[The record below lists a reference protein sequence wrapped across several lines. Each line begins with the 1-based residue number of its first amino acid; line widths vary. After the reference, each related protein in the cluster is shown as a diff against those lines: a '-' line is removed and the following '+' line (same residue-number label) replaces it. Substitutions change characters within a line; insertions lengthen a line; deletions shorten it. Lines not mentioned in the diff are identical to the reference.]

1 MLPAR
6 FLSGLA
12 AAASLLLPL
21 AALLAA
27 APARADCVPRQ
38 FPPDWL
44 QQQEK
49 AGGHTIEYNVAKPDS
64 FLIERLQADEGIP
77 YASTFPDEQTAT
89 AAIEA
94 ALKASA
100 AHIALWLG
108 RAKNGQALALEAKAG
123 SPIGRLAVRPV
134 GASNIRPATSL
145 ILVLKKLAD
154 DRCVLLNA
162 YPSAGP
168 QQ

>member
-6 FLSGLA
+6 FPAGLA
-12 AAASLLLPL
+12 AAVSLTV
-21 AALLAA
+21 LLAA
-27 APARADCVPRQ
+27 APARADCVPKQ

-64 FLIERLQADEGIP
+64 FLIERLQGDEGIP
-77 YASTFPDEQTAT
+77 YASTFPDEQAAA

-100 AHIALWLG
+100 AHIELWLG
-108 RAKNGQALALEAKAG
+108 RAKVGQALALEAKAG
-123 SPIGRLAVRPV
+123 SPVGRIAVRPV
-134 GASNIRPATSL
+134 GASNIHPATSL

-162 YPSAGP
+162 YPSTGP